1 MLVKVSFLLLILR
14 LKEYCNAKLCSI
26 VVLVSRFSGFL
37 EPEMQVLS

>member
-1 MLVKVSFLLLILR
+1 MLVKVSFLLILR
-14 LKEYCNAKLCSI
+14 LEEYCNAKLCSI